1 MRPNFLEW
9 FKVPS
14 STVWI
19 CSDLISSRRYLLL
32 IQAFLTFCQG
42 EFLLKTLPNCS
53 IENFTRLSSIT
64 WKILSGSY
72 QKLILLG
79 SVEEYFCPKLIFRRR
94 IRRNN
99 RLG

>member
-32 IQAFLTFCQG
+32 VQASLTFCQG
-42 EFLLKTLPNCS
+42 EFLLKVLPFCF
-53 IENFTRLSSIT
+53 IENFTRLSSTT
-64 WKILSGSY
+64 WKILLENNL
-72 QKLILLG
+72 QLILHG
-79 SVEEYFCPKLIFRRR
+79 FVVEYFYHKLIFRRR

-99 RLG
+99 R